1 MRRAFHAAGDGAR
14 LPTAAK
20 TWNGLRTDGTPF
32 ELLMSDE
39 AFAGVTA
46 LTSLHVNNNKLRWL
60 PRSLELSRVSNLT
73 VANNPW
79 TCTCQLAPLRRWM
92 DANSRRRTEAIC
104 ASPPAQRGKP
114 VRDSAAFAACRVKPK
129 RTKMAARH

>member
-1 MRRAFHAAGDGAR
+1 MSLKIRARA
-14 LPTAAK
+14 
-20 TWNGLRTDGTPF
+20 
-32 ELLMSDE
+32 MSDE

-46 LTSLHVNNNKLRWL
+46 LTSLHVNDNKLRWL

-92 DANSRRRTEAIC
+92 DANSRRPTEAIC
-104 ASPPAQRGKP
+104 ASPPPQRGKP

-129 RTKMAARH
+129 RTKTAARH